1 MKECETLSARSA
13 DQVAE
18 MQKLQAVVGY
28 AFGTCIW
35 SPTIIWKRMCNCCEY
50 FLFIS
55 ALMLRIVRLMDLYL
69 F

>member
-1 MKECETLSARSA
+1 VKECETLSARSA

-35 SPTIIWKRMCNCCEY
+35 SLTIVWKRMCNCVVNISY
-50 FLFIS
+50 SFLHS
-55 ALMLRIVRLMDLYL
+55 C
-69 F
+69 